1 MSKITHPTFGLIA
14 LATLIIALLFSCKKD
29 ETPDIQTFDIKQE
42 QFSYVSGTMTVTG
55 VFSYAGK
62 INGIKMHVGR
72 LTDFNDARAYEADI
86 DGANFTVEVADLQAG
101 TEYRYRYEVDYGS
114 ANPFFMQAKT
124 FTTPAALPTVTTATP
139 TNVTANSA
147 TCGGNVTASGGA
159 TVVERGV
166 CWSTSSNPTT
176 SGSHL
181 AASSGGTGAFTV
193 NVMDLTP
200 ETTYY
205 IRAYAVNSAGT
216 TYGSEERFTTAV
228 STGPNGTLPG
238 SFSVSATRQVQF
250 SQGNLQYKA
259 STNTWRFAENQ
270 WDYIGSDNSNISSTY
285 SGYIDLFGWG
295 TSGYN
300 HGAVCYQPWSTSIT
314 YSDYY
319 AYGQYTYNL
328 YDQTGKADWGY
339 NAISNGGN
347 TINTWRTPTHEEWSY
362 VFNTRSTSSGI
373 RYAKAKVNDN
383 NGVIL
388 LPDDWSSSYYSLSNT
403 NQSGASFTSNTI
415 TASQWNTLEQHG
427 AVFLPAAG
435 SRNGASVY
443 DVGSDGGCWSASYG
457 NSDIAWYVGFYDS
470 FLITDDSGLRYDGH
484 SVRLV
489 RDAQ

>member
-1 MSKITHPTFGLIA
+1 MSKITHPTLGLIA

-62 INGIKMHVGR
+62 INGVKMHVGR
-72 LTDFNDARAYEADI
+72 QTDFNDARAYEADI

-114 ANPFFMQAKT
+114 ANPFFTQAKT

-228 STGPNGTLPG
+228 STGPNGMLPG

-250 SQGNLQYKA
+250 SQGNLQYMA

-270 WDYIGSDNSNISSTY
+270 WDYIGSGNNNISSTY

-295 TSGYN
+295 TSGFN
-300 HGAVCYQPWSTSIT
+300 HGAVCYQPWSMSETI
-314 YSDYY
+314 SDYY
-319 AYGQYTYNL
+319 VYGQPTYNL
-328 YDQTGKADWGY
+328 YDQTGTADWGY

-347 TINTWRTPTHEEWSY
+347 TTNTWCTLTHEEWSY
-362 VFNTRSTSSGI
+362 IFNTRCTSSGI
-373 RYAKAKVNDN
+373 RYAKAKVNN
-383 NGVIL
+383 VNGVIL

-403 NQSGASFTSNTI
+403 NQSDESYTGNVI
-415 TASQWNTLEQHG
+415 TVSQWNTLEEYG
-427 AVFLPAAG
+427 AVFLPAARRR
-435 SRNGASVY
+435 SGALVVSVCASGY
-443 DVGSDGGCWSASYG
+443 YWSSSFY
-457 NSDIAWYVGFYDS
+457 NSQTAWGVS
-470 FLITDDSGLRYDGH
+470 FFNDYLNTDYHSSLYRGW